1 MQDAAAAHEAER
13 QRIIGSPWT
22 KLSYAIGGIP
32 YGVKGN
38 GFSYF
43 LLIFYSQA
51 LGVDAAQVGL
61 AIVITFLFDA
71 FSDPV
76 VGYLSDN
83 TRSKLGR
90 RHPFMYAAALPVAAA
105 YWLLW
110 NPPESFTNDQLFWYV
125 LIVAI
130 AVRQLITLYEVPSS
144 ALVAELTQDYDA
156 RTSYLSLR
164 NMFIWFGGVTMA
176 VITLGFLL
184 NEERGG
190 GSGFTDVEGFHQ
202 YGMMASATLF
212 IAILIS
218 AIGTHR
224 AIPYL
229 RQSHSVPEGF
239 SLGRLFREVYETLSS
254 RSFAAL
260 FLATLFANTAS
271 GVSGALT
278 FYIYGYFWGFTTVQT
293 SIIVASVFISAILAN
308 FAAPLISRTIGKKRG
323 AIYVG
328 LAAFTLAPAPVT
340 LRLLGVMPANG
351 DPILFPLIFGVVVID
366 LGLII
371 TVQILMQSMI
381 ADLVEDAELKTERRN
396 EGVFFAAISF
406 TRKAVE
412 GMGIMLA
419 STILVLIAFPV
430 GVPPSEVGDEA
441 LFRLGLF
448 YAPTLFTLWMIMLF
462 CLSLYKIDRAQH
474 EANLRTLAERAD
486 PTFVTESSPAEN

>member
-1 MQDAAAAHEAER
+1 MQDEAAVRQAER
-13 QRIIGSPWT
+13 DRIIKSPWT

-51 LGVDAAQVGL
+51 LGVDASQVGL
-61 AIVITFLFDA
+61 AILITFLFDA

-83 TRSKLGR
+83 TRSRWGR
-90 RHPFMYAAALPVAAA
+90 RHPYMYFAALPIAAA

-110 NPPESFTNDQLFWYV
+110 NPPQGFSNEQLFWYV
-125 LIVAI
+125 LFVAI

-144 ALVAELTQDYDA
+144 ALVAELTDDYDA

-164 NMFIWFGGVTMA
+164 NMFIWFGGVAMA
-176 VITLGFLL
+176 VITLAFLL
-184 NEERGG
+184 DETRGG
-190 GSGFTDVEGFHQ
+190 GSGFTDVEGFRQ
-202 YGMMASATLF
+202 YGMMASATLC
-212 IAILIS
+212 IAILVS

-224 AIPYL
+224 AIPHL

-239 SLGRLFREVYETLSS
+239 SILRLIREVFETLSS

-260 FLATLFANTAS
+260 FLAALFASTAS

-278 FYIYGYFWGFTTVQT
+278 FYIYGYFWGFSSGQT
-293 SIIVASVFISAILAN
+293 SVIVASVFISAILAN
-308 FAAPLISRTIGKKRG
+308 FIAPMMSRTVGKKR
-323 AIYVG
+323 AAVYVG
-328 LAAFTLAPAPVT
+328 FAAFTLAPAPVA
-340 LRLLGVMPANG
+340 LRLLGLMPENG
-351 DPILFPLIFGVVVID
+351 DPILFPLIFCIVVVD

-381 ADLVEDAELKTERRN
+381 ADLVEDAELKTGRRN

-406 TRKAVE
+406 TRKFVE
-412 GMGIMLA
+412 GSGIFLA
-419 STILVLIAFPV
+419 SVILALIAFPV
-430 GVPPSEVGDEA
+430 GVPPSDVPEAA
-441 LFRLGLF
+441 LFRLGAF
-448 YAPTLFTLWMIMLF
+448 YAPTLFTLWMIMLG
-462 CLSLYKIDRAQH
+462 CLSLYRIDRAQH
-474 EANLRTLAERAD
+474 EANLRTLAERRD
-486 PTFVTESSPAEN
+486 PDFVTESSP

>member
-1 MQDAAAAHEAER
+1 MQDTAAAFEAER
-13 QRIIGSPWT
+13 TRIIKSPWT

-83 TRSKLGR
+83 THSRLGR
-90 RHPFMYAAALPVAAA
+90 RHPFMYAAALPIAAA
-105 YWLLW
+105 YWFLW
-110 NPPESFTNDQLFWYV
+110 NPPSDFTNDQLFWYV
-125 LIVAI
+125 LVVAI
-130 AVRQLITLYEVPSS
+130 AVRQLITFYEVPSS

-164 NMFIWFGGVTMA
+164 NMFVWMGGVVMA
-176 VITLGFLL
+176 AITLGVLL
-184 NEERGG
+184 DDDRGG
-190 GSGFTDVEGFHQ
+190 GSGFTDVTGFAQ
-202 YGMMASATLF
+202 YGLMASVTLF
-212 IAILIS
+212 VAILVS

-239 SLGRLFREVYETLSS
+239 SLTRLFGEVFETLSS

-260 FLATLFANTAS
+260 FFATLFANTAS

-278 FYIYGYFWGFTTVQT
+278 FYIYGYFWGFSTGET
-293 SIIVASVFISAILAN
+293 SAIVASVFISAILAN
-308 FAAPLISRTIGKKRG
+308 FLAPAIAKRVGKKRA

-328 LAAFTLAPAPVT
+328 MSAFTLAPAPVA
-340 LRLLGVMPANG
+340 LRLFGLMPANG
-351 DPILFPLIFGVVVID
+351 DPILFPLIFCIVVVD

-371 TVQILMQSMI
+371 SVQILMQSMI
-381 ADLVEDAELKTERRN
+381 ADLVEDAEIKTERRN
-396 EGVFFAAISF
+396 EGIFFAAISF

-412 GMGIMLA
+412 GIG
-419 STILVLIAFPV
+419 ILVASAILALIAFPV
-430 GVPPSEVGDEA
+430 GVPPSEVPDEA
-441 LFRLGLF
+441 LFRLGAF
-448 YAPTLFTLWMIMLF
+448 YAPTLFTLWMIMLG
-462 CLSLYKIDRAQH
+462 CLSLYRIDRAQH
-474 EANLRTLAERAD
+474 EANLRMLAERES
-486 PTFVTESSPAEN
+486 PEFVAESSPAKS